1 MLFLFI
7 IICNIIIIKSINE
20 SGLKNHFKIFYWISL
35 ALGILIKG
43 PIILIFTILPLV
55 FFSIIQKKNFLSF
68 IWTSWGFII
77 FLFISIPWFVLISI
91 KSNGLFWHESVIN
104 DLLNKVRSGQ
114 ESHGFIPGYYTLLIF
129 LFFWPGSIFI
139 PSLFLNFKK
148 RFKKFFFQDYVNSFL
163 ILFFLVPFILYEM
176 VPTKLPHYVFPSYT
190 ALSILISKEIVGSN
204 FSPTLLRYSH
214 LPTIIFP
221 LIIMLAITFAINEYS
236 NFDISFFLITSILLF
251 LFFSLIYFLKK
262 KNIKKILLITT
273 LHQALV
279 YLVAVYY
286 LVPKL
291 NSFWIAD
298 NMNKVINNYIETVDE
313 VIHFGF
319 NEPSLIFL
327 TSHKAKKEKYYNAQQ
342 QKNFIFC
349 GGKV

>member
-1 MLFLFI
+1 M
-7 IICNIIIIKSINE
+7 
-20 SGLKNHFKIFYWISL
+20 
-35 ALGILIKG
+35 
-43 PIILIFTILPLV
+43 
-55 FFSIIQKKNFLSF
+55 
-68 IWTSWGFII
+68 
-77 FLFISIPWFVLISI
+77 
-91 KSNGLFWHESVIN
+91 
-104 DLLNKVRSGQ
+104 
-114 ESHGFIPGYYTLLIF
+114 
-129 LFFWPGSIFI
+129 
-139 PSLFLNFKK
+139 
-148 RFKKFFFQDYVNSFL
+148 
-163 ILFFLVPFILYEM
+163 
-176 VPTKLPHYVFPSYT
+176 
-190 ALSILISKEIVGSN
+190 
-204 FSPTLLRYSH
+204 
-214 LPTIIFP
+214 
-221 LIIMLAITFAINEYS
+221 
-236 NFDISFFLITSILLF
+236 
-251 LFFSLIYFLKK
+251 IYFLKK
-262 KNIKKILLITT
+262 KNIKKFLLITT